1 MGEIILRNVLDLLCR
16 NPIKI
21 GSIEQESDMIKKKR
35 ALSKKKERKVHEN
48 LQPLEDI
55 KMMSKAK
62 HQKVFS
68 DAWLTFLSL
77 PLRDGL
83 YIKVLKH
90 IHLHVMPNMTSPLIL
105 SDFLIKS
112 LDKGGIIGILALH
125 GVFLLVT
132 RYGLD
137 YPRIYERL
145 YTLLH
150 PNIMYS
156 EHQTEFF
163 RLSNIFLSSPMI
175 PAYCIASFVKRFAR
189 ISIYATPYGTILCLF
204 FIHNLIRRHP
214 VCNQLINRLYH
225 STTKL
230 EIIETFAD
238 PYLENETE
246 PKITKALESSLWE
259 IVVLTK
265 HYHWQ
270 VASLANDI
278 IKKGLGLRNNKN
290 DMDIENAKS
299 QYDAIMI
306 SREHIIQKVRFQALK
321 TDKTRSHLYDYFSNL
336 KN

>member
-163 RLSNIFLSSPMI
+163 RL
-175 PAYCIASFVKRFAR
+175 
-189 ISIYATPYGTILCLF
+189 
-204 FIHNLIRRHP
+204 
-214 VCNQLINRLYH
+214 
-225 STTKL
+225 
-230 EIIETFAD
+230 
-238 PYLENETE
+238 
-246 PKITKALESSLWE
+246 
-259 IVVLTK
+259 
-265 HYHWQ
+265 
-270 VASLANDI
+270 
-278 IKKGLGLRNNKN
+278 
-290 DMDIENAKS
+290 
-299 QYDAIMI
+299 
-306 SREHIIQKVRFQALK
+306 
-321 TDKTRSHLYDYFSNL
+321 
-336 KN
+336 